1 MYTNLNITIYVI
13 VSMNF
18 SIWDKTKKDLFVAL
32 FQTLKN
38 CTSVITVI
46 FNADTLHIQGMDKSH
61 VCMFNVNI
69 VKSWFNEY
77 SVQNETII
85 SFDSHIFYT
94 IISSAQKTN
103 SIFIRHSD
111 DDPDNLHV
119 DLISQ
124 ENSSGDFNKYFK
136 IPLVDCD
143 FELMNIPI
151 IEYDAEFSIA
161 SKKICD
167 IVTQMMLFGDNI
179 NIKCTEETVDLI
191 TNGIVGEMLVNI
203 PINDLNEYSVVE
215 GETIDLKYSL
225 NYIHKMCLTN
235 NLSNEIHFFVSPEFP
250 MKIKYDLGQ
259 DCYIVFYIA
268 PKITD

>member
-1 MYTNLNITIYVI
+1 
-13 VSMNF
+13 MNF
-18 SIWDKTKKDLFVAL
+18 TICDKSKKDLFTAL

-46 FNADTLHIQGMDKSH
+46 FNDAGLHIQGMDKSH
-61 VCMFNVNI
+61 ICMFNVNI

-77 SVQNETII
+77 SVDKETII
-85 SFDSHIFYT
+85 SFDSHVFYT

-111 DDPDNLHV
+111 DDADNLQV
-119 DLISQ
+119 DMISQ
-124 ENSSGDFNKYFK
+124 ENASGDFNKYFK

-143 FELMNIPI
+143 FQLMDIPV

-161 SKKICD
+161 SKKMCE
-167 IVTQMMLFGDNI
+167 IVTQMMLFGNDI

-203 PINDLNEYSVVE
+203 PIHELNEYSVVE
-215 GETIDLKYSL
+215 DETIDLKCSL

-235 NLSNEIHFFVSPEFP
+235 NLSNEIQFFISPEFP

-259 DCYIVFYIA
+259 DCYIFFYIA
-268 PKITD
+268 PKISD